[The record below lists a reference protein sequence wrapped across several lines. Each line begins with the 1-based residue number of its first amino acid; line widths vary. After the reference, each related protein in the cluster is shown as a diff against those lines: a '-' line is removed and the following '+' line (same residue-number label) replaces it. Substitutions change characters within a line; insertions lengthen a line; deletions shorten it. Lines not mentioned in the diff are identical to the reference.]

1 MQEEN
6 EEEVDQDDQ
15 DQQDSQEEGLIQ
27 VEEGEDGD

>member
-1 MQEEN
+1 MLEEN